1 MSKKKYTDE
10 EIMAMPY
17 DKAMAAL
24 RTMSKEELGK
34 RLEEVLKRGNE
45 MEKAGEDPEKVR
57 RIIKYYNEISRVLRG
72 W

>member
-1 MSKKKYTDE
+1 
-10 EIMAMPY
+10 
-17 DKAMAAL
+17 MAAL

>member
-1 MSKKKYTDE
+1 
-10 EIMAMPY
+10 MPY
-17 DKAMAAL
+17 DKAMAVL

-45 MEKAGEDPEKVR
+45 MEKVGEDPEKVR

-72 W
+72 WWDERE